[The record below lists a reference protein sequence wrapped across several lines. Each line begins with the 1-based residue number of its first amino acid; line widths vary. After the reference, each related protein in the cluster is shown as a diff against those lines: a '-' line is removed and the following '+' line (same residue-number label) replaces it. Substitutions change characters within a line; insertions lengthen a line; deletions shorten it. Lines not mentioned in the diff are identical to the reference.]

1 MEPTTLD
8 LVPGIAS
15 QLERAMRSAVAV
27 AEISGAPLGSQSL
40 ALTLYSSAKYGDEYA
55 AANAHPSRVMLD
67 ALENEIAASARK
79 FSWQPL
85 VTQLVVTDLPK
96 NCIGEIAPILIIGK
110 GPGAH
115 EDDEGD
121 ETVDKSIAQ
130 SELGPNDAFQARW
143 VYREE
148 RFIRLNVSVRS
159 AEETKIDDIVTV
171 IDACTSRAKLS
182 LSQTLSCRLY
192 HRTTPTAERFASAL
206 DASLGARV
214 DGASRLQSVV
224 TPVVACGL
232 DASIDDDIVLE
243 MFASID

>member
-1 MEPTTLD
+1 VNGLVHVAGQIGMEPTTLD

-115 EDDEGD
+115 EDDEG
-121 ETVDKSIAQ
+121 
-130 SELGPNDAFQARW
+130 
-143 VYREE
+143 
-148 RFIRLNVSVRS
+148 
-159 AEETKIDDIVTV
+159 EET
-171 IDACTSRAKLS
+171 R
-182 LSQTLSCRLY
+182 
-192 HRTTPTAERFASAL
+192 HRRR
-206 DASLGARV
+206 RV
-214 DGASRLQSVV
+214 PVAVV
-224 TPVVACGL
+224 VSTRPPG
-232 DASIDDDIVLE
+232 
-243 MFASID
+243 